1 MEWLRAFLEQQ
12 QLLSLFLVIGLGY
25 AIGEISIRGFSLG
38 VGAVLFVGLAVGAMA
53 PKAQP
58 PGLVGLIGLV
68 LFLYGVGTH
77 YGKQFFAGLTGA
89 AGRRYNLLA
98 LLALA
103 VTAGVTVFSMG
114 LFHIPATYTAGLF
127 SGAGT
132 STAALQAAIEAAKN
146 TDPAVGYSVAY
157 PFGVIVPI
165 LCMYFMQAWLKP
177 KVEAPS
183 GTGLELM
190 EVAIRQSDIV
200 GTTLGELIPRLPTG
214 VMVTAVRTGQVN
226 RIPAPDVVL
235 GENDVLLLTSKDKA
249 ALEEARTMLG
259 EHAPGVLVEDRSN
272 IDYVRVFA
280 SKRNVVGLRL
290 SDLTLPD
297 GMDATIVQVRRGDSD
312 LLATSDL
319 ILEFG
324 DRVGLFANR
333 KHFPGIRKFF
343 GDSIKGTTEFSY
355 ISTGI
360 GMVLGVILGVLPVP
374 IPGLGTISLGLA
386 GGPLIIALILG
397 KLGRTG
403 GLTWTMP
410 LSANLTLRN
419 FGLTVFLAQVGMSS
433 GPKFVATVQQTG
445 VTMLFIGMLIVLVL
459 VLATMLIGHY
469 LMRIPFDDLLGITAG
484 VTGNPAI
491 LAHAAR
497 SVPTDRPDIGY
508 AMIFPGATIV
518 KIIIVQLLVTL
529 AAR

>member
-1 MEWLRAFLEQQ
+1 
-12 QLLSLFLVIGLGY
+12 
-25 AIGEISIRGFSLG
+25 
-38 VGAVLFVGLAVGAMA
+38 
-53 PKAQP
+53 
-58 PGLVGLIGLV
+58 
-68 LFLYGVGTH
+68 
-77 YGKQFFAGLTGA
+77 
-89 AGRRYNLLA
+89 
-98 LLALA
+98 
-103 VTAGVTVFSMG
+103 
-114 LFHIPATYTAGLF
+114 
-127 SGAGT
+127 
-132 STAALQAAIEAAKN
+132 
-146 TDPAVGYSVAY
+146 
-157 PFGVIVPI
+157 
-165 LCMYFMQAWLKP
+165 
-177 KVEAPS
+177 
-183 GTGLELM
+183 
-190 EVAIRQSDIV
+190 
-200 GTTLGELIPRLPTG
+200 
-214 VMVTAVRTGQVN
+214 MVTAVRTGQVN
-226 RIPAPDVVL
+226 RIPAPEVVL
-235 GENDVLLLTSKDKA
+235 GANDVLLLASKDKA

-259 EHAPGVLVEDRSN
+259 EHAPGALVEDRSN

-297 GMDATIVQVRRGDSD
+297 GMHATIVQVRRGDAD
-312 LLATSDL
+312 LLATPDL

-374 IPGLGTISLGLA
+374 VPGLGTISLGLA

-445 VTMLFIGMLIVLVL
+445 FTMLFIGVLIVFVL
-459 VLATMLIGHY
+459 VLATLLIGHY

>member
-1 MEWLRAFLEQQ
+1 M
-12 QLLSLFLVIGLGY
+12 
-25 AIGEISIRGFSLG
+25 
-38 VGAVLFVGLAVGAMA
+38 
-53 PKAQP
+53 
-58 PGLVGLIGLV
+58 IGLV

-77 YGKQFFAGLTGA
+77 YGKQFFDGLRGA

-98 LLALA
+98 LVALII
-103 VTAGVTVFSMG
+103 TAGITWLSMNF
-114 LFHIPATYTAGLF
+114 FHLPVTYTAGLF
-127 SGAGT
+127 AGSGT
-132 STAALQAAIEAAKN
+132 NTPALQAAIEAAKN
-146 TDPAVGYSVAY
+146 ADPAVGYSVAY
-157 PFGVIVPI
+157 PLGVIVPI
-165 LCMYFMQAWLKP
+165 LCMYFMQLWLKP

-183 GTGLELM
+183 DTGVELM
-190 EVAIRQSDIV
+190 EVAIKQSDIV
-200 GTTLGELIPRLPTG
+200 GSTLGELLPRFPAG
-214 VMVTAVRTGQVN
+214 VMIIAVRTGQVN
-226 RIPAPDVVL
+226 RIPAPNVVL
-235 GENDVLLLTSKDKA
+235 GANDVLLLSSKDKA

-259 EHAPGVLVEDRSN
+259 EHAPGALVEDRSN

-280 SKRNVVGLRL
+280 SKRNTVGLRL
-290 SDLTLPD
+290 SDLKLPD
-297 GMDATIVQVRRGDSD
+297 DMDATIVQVRRGDSD
-312 LLATSDL
+312 LLPTPDL

-360 GMVLGVILGVLPVP
+360 GMVLGVILGVIPVP

-386 GGPLIIALILG
+386 GGPLVVALILG

-403 GLTWTMP
+403 GVTWTMP

-433 GPKFVATVQQTG
+433 GPKFVATIQQTG
-445 VTMLFIGMLIVLVL
+445 FILLFIGLLIVLVL
-459 VLATMLIGHY
+459 VLATLLIGHY
-469 LMRIPFDDLLGITAG
+469 VMRIPFDDLLGITAG

-518 KIIIVQLLVTL
+518 KIIIVQLLITM
-529 AAR
+529 AGS

>member
-25 AIGEISIRGFSLG
+25 AVGEISIRGFSLG

-58 PGLVGLIGLV
+58 PGLIGLIGLV
-68 LFLYGVGTH
+68 LFLYGVGTQ
-77 YGKQFFAGLTGA
+77 YGKQFFDGLRGS

-98 LLALA
+98 LVAMVA
-103 VTAGVTVFSMG
+103 AAGVTLLSMG
-114 LFHIPATYTAGLF
+114 LLHLPVTYAAGLF
-127 SGAGT
+127 AGSGT
-132 STAALQAAIEAAKN
+132 STATLQAAIEAAKN
-146 TDPAVGYSVAY
+146 ADPAIGYSVAY
-157 PFGVIVPI
+157 PFGVIGPI
-165 LCMYFMQAWLKP
+165 LCMYFMQLWLKP

-190 EVAIRQSDIV
+190 EVAIRQSNIV

-214 VMVTAVRTGQVN
+214 VMVVAVRTGQVN
-226 RIPAPDVVL
+226 RIPAPEVVL
-235 GENDVLLLTSKDKA
+235 GANDVMLLTSKDKA
-249 ALEEARTMLG
+249 SLEEARTMLG
-259 EHAPGVLVEDRSN
+259 EHAPGALVTDRSN

-280 SKRNVVGLRL
+280 SKRNVIGLRL
-290 SDLTLPD
+290 SDLKLPD
-297 GMDATIVQVRRGDSD
+297 GMDATIVQVRRGDAD

-319 ILEFG
+319 LLEFG

-355 ISTGI
+355 ISMGI

-374 IPGLGTISLGLA
+374 IPGLGKISLGLA
-386 GGPLIIALILG
+386 GGPLIVALILG

-403 GLTWTMP
+403 GITWTMP

-419 FGLTVFLAQVGMSS
+419 FGLTIFLAQVGMSS

-445 VTMLFIGMLIVLVL
+445 FVLLLIGALILLALVL
-459 VLATMLIGHY
+459 TTLLIGHY

-484 VTGNPAI
+484 VTGNPGI
-491 LAHAAR
+491 LAYAAR
-497 SVPTDRPDIGY
+497 SVPTDGPDIGY
-508 AMIFPGATIV
+508 AMIFPSATIV
-518 KIIIVQLLVTL
+518 KIIIVQVMI
-529 AAR
+529 AMAGG